1 MNVDTGAFACFL
13 LPKQAQ
19 AHAQEREKIDYKEL
33 LVKVAWFYLLT
44 HVLND
49 KIVTALSFRKTM

>member
-1 MNVDTGAFACFL
+1 MLTL
-13 LPKQAQ
+13 LHKLT
-19 AHAQEREKIDYKEL
+19 HKREKIDYEEL

-49 KIVTALSFRKTM
+49 KTVIALGFRKTL